1 MDLKTEGQLRQE
13 LADAWGLVDQY
24 KRAAEVHAYER
35 DHAKACYDRTVKIL
49 TGIHALLYPPRVT
62 HDDGKT
68 FEFHS
73 PHVHEQMQT
82 LSDRIRAIPD
92 EIAAAGELAQEKP
105 NARIEPGRC
114 ELPQT
119 PRQ

>member
-13 LADAWGLVDQY
+13 LAEAWKLVDQY
-24 KRAAEVHAYER
+24 KRAAEVHAAER
-35 DHAKACYDRTVKIL
+35 DHAKACYDRAVKIL

-62 HDDGKT
+62 RDDGKT

-73 PHVHEQMQT
+73 PHVHEQMQA

-92 EIAAAGELAQEKP
+92 EIAAAAETQEKP
-105 NARIEPGRC
+105 NY
-114 ELPQT
+114 
-119 PRQ
+119 